1 MNRQD
6 VQKLFNLI
14 EVVHPN
20 LKKSRDPATLEAWS
34 LILSPWTYEEVK
46 QAVIERA
53 RESRYS
59 PEPSELTPFLPPLTP
74 KEEPEPQSHEI
85 PAVYFEKFRARHDTF
100 RAKCRAAGIPT
111 PSEGRKQGLTYAA
124 WSQLAQKAGV

>member
-14 EVVHPN
+14 ETIYPCA
-20 LKKSRDPATLEAWS
+20 KKSRDPATLEAWS
-34 LILSPWTYEEVK
+34 LVLGPWSYETVK

-53 RESRYS
+53 RENRF
-59 PEPSELTPFLPPLTP
+59 PPDPSELPPFLPPPAP

-85 PAVYFEKFRARHDTF
+85 PAVYFEKFRARHAAF

-111 PSEGRKQGLTYAA
+111 PSEGRKQGLSYAA
-124 WSQLAQKAGV
+124 WSQLAKKAGV